1 MGLPRILR
9 HAHRA
14 PGDLLTGDTMLTRS
28 LALPRLRR
36 PLPQDR
42 LPQDRLPAN
51 PPWWGVILARV
62 ITRLAWGLAIA
73 IAAGR
78 CPGKQPKPIRL
89 LGSWLSLAMP
99 NTKPKLPERGP
110 HRLPERQQ
118 GRRRNARRRDLAAR
132 LRTSIQRGR
141 GSSSAQVRHCVA
153 IARLRGT
160 R

>member
-9 HAHRA
+9 HARRA
-14 PGDLLTGDTMLTRS
+14 PGDVLTGDTMLTRS

-73 IAAGR
+73 LSPGGR
-78 CPGKQPKPIRL
+78 PGKEAEPLLVPGPSPSVAMPQPKPKRP
-89 LGSWLSLAMP
+89 A
-99 NTKPKLPERGP
+99 
-110 HRLPERQQ
+110 
-118 GRRRNARRRDLAAR
+118 
-132 LRTSIQRGR
+132 RGR
-141 GSSSAQVRHCVA
+141 HR
-153 IARLRGT
+153 
-160 R
+160 